1 MFPYTSEQNTA
12 LCTNSYILI
21 STQDTFLLLLFP
33 MKQNSRMTISPT
45 TAVMANITKSNM
57 LIVQLLN
64 NLELVDIHDAQIIE
78 RMKRSKVNVQR
89 SNVITLVRFTRHCTE
104 TDLRY

>member
-1 MFPYTSEQNTA
+1 MFEQNTA
-12 LCTNSYILI
+12 LCTNSIAGHSYILI

-33 MKQNSRMTISPT
+33 MKQNSKMTISPT

-64 NLELVDIHDAQIIE
+64 NLELVDIHE
-78 RMKRSKVNVQR
+78 S
-89 SNVITLVRFTRHCTE
+89 
-104 TDLRY
+104 